1 MGLLVMQLQQTD
13 QGPRQQQS
21 EKTEKLMES
30 LVDPA
35 VWKLLA
41 SLEAEGCVLSSVSLV
56 VVEVEVVVVAA
67 AVAAESYGA
76 FLCSQFHF

>member
-1 MGLLVMQLQQTD
+1 
-13 QGPRQQQS
+13 
-21 EKTEKLMES
+21 
-30 LVDPA
+30 
-35 VWKLLA
+35 LLA
-41 SLEAEGCVLSSVSLV
+41 SLEADGCGLSSVSLV

>member
-1 MGLLVMQLQQTD
+1 MDLLVVQLQQTD
-13 QGPRQQQS
+13 RGPRQQQS

-30 LVDPA
+30 SVDLA

-41 SLEAEGCVLSSVSLV
+41 SLGAAGCVLWFVSLA
-56 VVEVEVVVVAA
+56 VVEVEVAVVAA

>member
-1 MGLLVMQLQQTD
+1 MTK
-13 QGPRQQQS
+13 QQQN
-21 EKTEKLMES
+21 EKPEKLMES

-41 SLEAEGCVLSSVSLV
+41 GVEAAGCVLLFVSLG
-56 VVEVEVVVVAA
+56 VVEVAVVVAAAA
-67 AVAAESYGA
+67 AVAAESAYGA